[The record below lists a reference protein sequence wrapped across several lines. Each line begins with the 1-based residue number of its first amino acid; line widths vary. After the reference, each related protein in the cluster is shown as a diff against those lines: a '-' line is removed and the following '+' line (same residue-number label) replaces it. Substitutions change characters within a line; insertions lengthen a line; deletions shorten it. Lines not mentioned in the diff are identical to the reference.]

1 MYPKPIQNLI
11 DQLAKLPSV
20 GPKTA
25 ERLVFHLLKSNPE
38 NLTALNA
45 AILEL
50 KNSITRCNI
59 CRNFAVS
66 NPCEICNDPRRDKK
80 TLCIVAKPQ
89 DIAILEK
96 TGAYAGLY
104 YVLAKNFN
112 PLSGQGM
119 NDLGIDELLE
129 KIKADL
135 PTEIIL
141 ALNPDMEGETTTLY
155 LNKILKQFTDLR
167 ITRLAR
173 GLPMGADLEY
183 ADEITLASA
192 LSGRQNIK

>member
-1 MYPKPIQNLI
+1 MYPQPIQNLI
-11 DQLAKLPSV
+11 NLLAKLPSV

-25 ERLVFHLLKSNPE
+25 ERLVFHLLKSDPE
-38 NLTALNA
+38 NLSALSA
-45 AILEL
+45 SLLEL
-50 KNSITRCNI
+50 KNSVTRCDI
-59 CRNFAVS
+59 CHNFAVQ
-66 NPCEICNDPRRDKK
+66 NPCEICADARRDKY

-89 DIAILEK
+89 DIAIIEK

-112 PLSGQGM
+112 PLDNQGIK
-119 NDLGIDELLE
+119 DLGIDELLA
-129 KIKADL
+129 KIKNDL

-155 LNKILKQFTDLR
+155 LNKALKQFPDLK

-183 ADEITLASA
+183 ADEITLENA
-192 LSGRQNIK
+192 LNGRQNLN

>member
-25 ERLVFHLLKSNPE
+25 ERLVFHLLKANPE
-38 NLTALNA
+38 NLTALSA
-45 AILEL
+45 SLIEL
-50 KNSITRCNI
+50 KNSVTRCNI
-59 CRNFAVS
+59 CHNFAVS
-66 NPCEICNDPRRDKK
+66 NPCEICSDPRRDKK

-96 TGAYAGLY
+96 TGAFAGMY

-112 PLSGQGM
+112 PLAGQGVS
-119 NDLGIDELLE
+119 DLGVDELLTR
-129 KIKADL
+129 IKADR
-135 PTEIIL
+135 PVEIIL

-155 LNKILKQFTDLR
+155 LNKVLKQFPDLK

-192 LSGRQNIK
+192 LTGRQNIK